1 MGFKVLN
8 KKLWEKQFTDKEVE
22 ELTDM
27 EAVAIGRKLAKE
39 LSEADKAYH
48 TYDDPKLTDAQY
60 DTLKLNLNTFQ
71 KVIPGFLQQ
80 IGYSKSVGSSVSS
93 HFEKLKHSI
102 PMLSLNNGLDEKEI
116 YSFVKGIKNFLGIVS
131 QEKLSITSEPKID
144 GLSLAVTYVEG
155 NLVKALT
162 RGDGSIGENVILNTK
177 NIFDIPKKI
186 NTDMTVLEVRGEVYM
201 SRSDF
206 IELNKTQSQI
216 GAKLFA
222 NPRNAAAGSLR
233 QLDPKKTEARKL
245 RFFAYAWGET
255 SRPLG
260 TDQFESI
267 KELNRLGFRTNSLMR
282 KCETV
287 ECLLKHYNEIMLE
300 RSDLDYD
307 IDGVV
312 YKINN
317 LVYQQRL
324 GFRSTTPRWA
334 IAHKFPAEI
343 AITKIID
350 IEVQVGRTGSLSPVA
365 RLQPVNIGGV
375 IVSNATLHNQDYIS
389 GKDSNGEQIRAGV
402 DIRIGDSIEVYR
414 AGDVIPKVKS
424 VILSKRD
431 PRSQPYI
438 FPTICPI
445 CGSAT
450 SKEPND
456 STLRCVGG
464 MACAAQAV
472 EKIRHFVSRKAFNIE
487 GFGRKIV
494 ENFFLRGWLQYP
506 SDIFLLET
514 KYGPNCI
521 IKIQDIEGW
530 GIQSATKLFQAI
542 DDRRTISLSR
552 FIYSLGIRYV
562 GEQAANLLAKYYV
575 SWVDFINNIKI
586 ATDKLSPEWTDLVLI
601 DGIGE
606 TTAASLVQYF
616 SSKES
621 RWVEL
626 SLIQEIQVED
636 FSSDVSVSSPFYDRR
651 IVFTGSLDKTSR
663 AEVKSQA
670 EVLGAKI
677 SSSVSKKTD
686 LLVIGKNPGSKL
698 KKARELGVKVM
709 SEKEWLKILD
719 DLR

>member
-8 KKLWEKQFTDKEVE
+8 KKLWEKQFSNKEVE

-162 RGDGSIGENVILNTK
+162 RGDGSIGENVISNTK

-287 ECLLKHYNEIMLE
+287 ECLLKHY
-300 RSDLDYD
+300 
-307 IDGVV
+307 
-312 YKINN
+312 
-317 LVYQQRL
+317 
-324 GFRSTTPRWA
+324 
-334 IAHKFPAEI
+334 
-343 AITKIID
+343 
-350 IEVQVGRTGSLSPVA
+350 
-365 RLQPVNIGGV
+365 
-375 IVSNATLHNQDYIS
+375 
-389 GKDSNGEQIRAGV
+389 
-402 DIRIGDSIEVYR
+402 
-414 AGDVIPKVKS
+414 
-424 VILSKRD
+424 
-431 PRSQPYI
+431 
-438 FPTICPI
+438 
-445 CGSAT
+445 
-450 SKEPND
+450 
-456 STLRCVGG
+456 
-464 MACAAQAV
+464 
-472 EKIRHFVSRKAFNIE
+472 
-487 GFGRKIV
+487 
-494 ENFFLRGWLQYP
+494 
-506 SDIFLLET
+506 
-514 KYGPNCI
+514 
-521 IKIQDIEGW
+521 
-530 GIQSATKLFQAI
+530 
-542 DDRRTISLSR
+542 
-552 FIYSLGIRYV
+552 
-562 GEQAANLLAKYYV
+562 
-575 SWVDFINNIKI
+575 
-586 ATDKLSPEWTDLVLI
+586 
-601 DGIGE
+601 
-606 TTAASLVQYF
+606 
-616 SSKES
+616 
-621 RWVEL
+621 
-626 SLIQEIQVED
+626 
-636 FSSDVSVSSPFYDRR
+636 
-651 IVFTGSLDKTSR
+651 
-663 AEVKSQA
+663 
-670 EVLGAKI
+670 
-677 SSSVSKKTD
+677 
-686 LLVIGKNPGSKL
+686 
-698 KKARELGVKVM
+698 
-709 SEKEWLKILD
+709 
-719 DLR
+719 